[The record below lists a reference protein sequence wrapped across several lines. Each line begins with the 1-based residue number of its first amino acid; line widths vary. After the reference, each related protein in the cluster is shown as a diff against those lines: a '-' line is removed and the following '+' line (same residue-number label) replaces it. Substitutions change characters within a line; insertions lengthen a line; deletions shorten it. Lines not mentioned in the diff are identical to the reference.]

1 MGSRTL
7 VHAAVGSDG
16 EAFKGEYLSDCKVD
30 EYDLWDALTNYS
42 VSEFVQ
48 SDEGQETQKR
58 LWREM
63 MDILTKVAP
72 EVGKVL

>member
-1 MGSRTL
+1 M
-7 VHAAVGSDG
+7 
-16 EAFKGEYLSDCKVD
+16 
-30 EYDLWDALTNYS
+30 
-42 VSEFVQ
+42 SEFVQ
-48 SDEGQETQKR
+48 SDEGQATQKR